1 MKNLSLTA
9 IALLALLT
17 VAGCGNNEEPATTS
31 SSSSGNELLSYV
43 PADTPYLAANLE
55 PVPEEVLDAFLE
67 RLQPVL
73 DTMQSRLTSARG
85 ELEAQQD
92 NPDARLAHALLMEFD
107 GKLSRQGLES
117 MGFDLRSKRVLY
129 GMGAFPVIRLSLSN
143 AQALRDMVLR
153 VMDNAHIT
161 SPERTFQ
168 GVSYWRLS
176 DDGTSGVSAGLY
188 ISIFDDHLALAL
200 FPTMAEA
207 ELLPAFLGL
216 ELPTGNNAQ
225 ARLETLNQEH
235 GYTGYGSG
243 ILDVQK
249 FADQLLSP
257 ETPAGRAMAATGE
270 LDPATISPACVAEI
284 HEIIAHTPRMT
295 VGVKELTKNSFAAQ
309 YRLETPETLAGQL
322 MGLVSKIPAAD
333 KLSGRILEL
342 SFGMRFGPVRDFL
355 LEKAS
360 AIVNDPYQCEH
371 LTHLNDS
378 AAESLAQLNQPM
390 PPFLNNFEGV
400 RVSLSELK
408 PIQDAM
414 PEDTRGQL
422 AVHVEQP
429 QMFIGMAQMF
439 LPDLSSL
446 TIKPGEP
453 PVRLPENL
461 VPVPGLVAFAAMSD
475 DAIGLALGEG
485 EENGLIDFLDRKAGP
500 EGMFLSASYD
510 MAAYLEYSEKLG
522 AYQPDFDD
530 TDGEDHASHAEAAR
544 ELQEAMSIALKKMAD
559 RSDSSMSF
567 TPGGLVIDSRTTF
580 K

>member
-1 MKNLSLTA
+1 MKYMRLTA

-17 VAGCGNNEEPATTS
+17 VAGCGNKEEPANTS
-31 SSSSGNELLSYV
+31 SSNSSNELLSYV

-129 GMGAFPVIRLSLSN
+129 GMGAFPVVRLSLSD
-143 AQALRDMVLR
+143 AQALRDTVLR
-153 VMDNAHIT
+153 VMDNAQIT
-161 SPERTFQ
+161 AAEQELQ

-176 DDGTSGVSAGLY
+176 DEGASGVSAGLY

-216 ELPTGNNAQ
+216 ELPTGSNAQ
-225 ARLETLNQEH
+225 ARLETLNKAQ

-249 FADQLLSP
+249 FADQFLTP
-257 ETPAGRAMAATGE
+257 DTPAGKAMAASGE
-270 LDPATISPACVAEI
+270 FDPATISPECVAEI

-295 VGVKELTKNSFAAQ
+295 VGVKELSKSSFAAQ

-333 KLSGRILEL
+333 KLSNRILEL

-355 LEKAS
+355 LEKAT
-360 AIVNDPYQCEH
+360 AIVNDPYQCER
-371 LTHLNDS
+371 LAQLNEN

-390 PPFLNNFEGV
+390 PPFLNNFQGV
-400 RVSLSELK
+400 RVSLSEFK

-414 PEDTRGQL
+414 PENTRGQM

-461 VPVPGLVAFAAMSD
+461 IPVPGLVAFAAMSD

-485 EENGLIDFLDRKAGP
+485 EEDGLTAFLDRKAGP

-522 AYQPDFDD
+522 EYQPDLSD
-530 TDGEDHASHAEAAR
+530 TDGEGHTSHAEAAR